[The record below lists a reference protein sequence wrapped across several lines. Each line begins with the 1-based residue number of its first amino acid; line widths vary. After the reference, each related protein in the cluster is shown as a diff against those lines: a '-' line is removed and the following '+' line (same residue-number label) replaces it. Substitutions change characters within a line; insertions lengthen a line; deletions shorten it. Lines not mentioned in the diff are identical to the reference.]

1 MTAPATRYG
10 TNAGICFH
18 GLSACTDPP
27 ETDALT
33 YAVASSNRSSRSI
46 ALLRSKRFR
55 LPQVPSVPKFQL
67 FQSSALVPQRK
78 IRKDRELA
86 A

>member
-33 YAVASSNRSSRSI
+33 YAVASSNRSRRST
-46 ALLRSKRFR
+46 
-55 LPQVPSVPKFQL
+55 
-67 FQSSALVPQRK
+67 
-78 IRKDRELA
+78 A
-86 A
+86 AFVQTV